1 MRPTSF
7 DCYPRYTS
15 EAITYSRQRR
25 DAERKALAH
34 KNQYKEYIKK
44 DGVGSTN
51 VEPFS
56 PETQELW
63 KRGKEEKAYGVMKSG
78 RLEKEWLNGLIRLFG
93 KEGGHRGEDQDMPNV
108 VDEEVHPASDEVDH
122 HTRTLRERGKRLRR
136 GPLGGPLV
144 EMQGALQEIAARINE
159 QGSSISNTP
168 IHKDLGD
175 EKGLSTEWTAST
187 ERNEVTRRI
196 FSIVRRL
203 EELEEGI
210 EDAER
215 WTTKTLEST
224 KEALI
229 AALDRE
235 IGRYMGKIGN
245 KVGESQNMD
254 VEQSDQ
260 LAANERDIVLEETR
274 SHRTSLRDS
283 VLTADVYLR
292 LIKGDMRPEQ
302 DVDIATGTDK
312 LIANRTQLEVLDT
325 ELSMIL
331 GGVEKRHQSTRE
343 ISKEEQ
349 SVLLSELMEAQNSAK
364 LSSRIRPDAT
374 MAAPMPKL
382 QDIVNQLQDRLTAQW
397 ASELQLLEVKA
408 VESVERL
415 NARAQRQQ
423 GMLEAE
429 KDRRMGVL
437 E

>member
-1 MRPTSF
+1 
-7 DCYPRYTS
+7 
-15 EAITYSRQRR
+15 
-25 DAERKALAH
+25 
-34 KNQYKEYIKK
+34 
-44 DGVGSTN
+44 
-51 VEPFS
+51 
-56 PETQELW
+56 
-63 KRGKEEKAYGVMKSG
+63 
-78 RLEKEWLNGLIRLFG
+78 
-93 KEGGHRGEDQDMPNV
+93 
-108 VDEEVHPASDEVDH
+108 
-122 HTRTLRERGKRLRR
+122 
-136 GPLGGPLV
+136 
-144 EMQGALQEIAARINE
+144 
-159 QGSSISNTP
+159 
-168 IHKDLGD
+168 
-175 EKGLSTEWTAST
+175 
-187 ERNEVTRRI
+187 
-196 FSIVRRL
+196 
-203 EELEEGI
+203 
-210 EDAER
+210 
-215 WTTKTLEST
+215 
-224 KEALI
+224 
-229 AALDRE
+229 
-235 IGRYMGKIGN
+235 MGKIGN

-260 LAANERDIVLEETR
+260 LAANGRDIVLEETR